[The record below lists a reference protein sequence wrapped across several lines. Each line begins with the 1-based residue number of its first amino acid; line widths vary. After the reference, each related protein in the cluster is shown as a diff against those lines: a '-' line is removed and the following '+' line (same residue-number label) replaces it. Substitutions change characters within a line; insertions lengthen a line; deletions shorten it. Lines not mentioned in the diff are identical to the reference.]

1 MRRGLGRASVICA
14 CLLVMAALPTKPA
27 GAPVPEDRSPSLPN
41 IVLILTDDQRWDSLW
56 AMPNVQADIMDQGVT
71 FDDGFVVNS
80 LCCPSR
86 VSILTGQYSHSSQVY
101 GNNGQYGGFNSFHG
115 DASTVA
121 TWLHDAGY
129 RTGLV
134 GKYLNEY
141 AGPYIPPGWDHW
153 FAFSGIPTGAAYYNY
168 TIDDDGTYLSYGNE
182 PQDYSTDVLT
192 AEADA
197 FIRGTDPGQPL
208 FLYYSVKAPHIPST
222 PAPRHAHAFSGLV
235 PYRPPNYNE
244 ADVSDKPAWVR
255 DLPLLSIQRQ
265 AEIDRDR
272 KNAYRTLLA
281 VDEAVG
287 TITDALAETGRVS
300 TTLIVFASDN
310 GWAVGEHRW
319 NNKKA
324 AYEESIRV
332 PLVIRYDPVVQ
343 GPRDDAHLV
352 TNIDLAPTF
361 AEAAGVPA
369 PGVDGKSLF
378 PLLESPDPGTWRSD
392 FLIEHLKIVG
402 VDMPTYCAVRSEGF
416 LYVGY
421 TTREE
426 ELYDLTADPFE
437 LQNVAADPDYA
448 ATLRYLR
455 ARKAVLCDPV
465 PPHSG

>member
-1 MRRGLGRASVICA
+1 
-14 CLLVMAALPTKPA
+14 MAVLPMKRA
-27 GAPVPEDRSPSLPN
+27 GAPHPEDRTPATPSPPS
-41 IVLILTDDQRWDSLW
+41 IVLILTDDQRWDTFW
-56 AMPNVQADIMDQGVT
+56 AMPNVQAELVNSGVT
-71 FDDGFVVNS
+71 FDEAFVVNS

-86 VSILTGQYSHSSQVY
+86 VSILTGQYSHSTQVY
-101 GNNGQYGGFNSFHG
+101 GNNGQHGGFHAFHG

-141 AGPYIPPGWDHW
+141 VGPYTPPGWDHW
-153 FAFSGIPTGAAYYNY
+153 FAFTGIPTGAAYYNY
-168 TIDDDGTYLSYGNE
+168 TIDDDGTYVSYGGD
-182 PQDYSTDVLT
+182 PDDYSTDVL
-192 AEADA
+192 ASEADS

-208 FLYYSVKAPHIPST
+208 FLYFSVKAPHIPST

-255 DLPLLSIQRQ
+255 DLPLLSAKRQ
-265 AEIDRDR
+265 SAIDADR

-281 VDEAVG
+281 VDDAVA
-287 TITDALAETGRVS
+287 TIVDALNQTGRLS

-324 AYEESIRV
+324 AYEESIRI
-332 PLVIRYDPVVQ
+332 PLVIRYDPLVRS
-343 GPRDDAHLV
+343 PRTDDHLV

-369 PGVDGKSLF
+369 PGVDGVSLL
-378 PLLESPDPGTWRSD
+378 PILETPDPGAWRRD
-392 FLIEHLKIVG
+392 FLIEHLKVVA

-421 TTREE
+421 TSREE
-426 ELYDLTADPFE
+426 ELYDLTKDVYE
-437 LQNVAADPDYA
+437 LQNVAADPSYVS
-448 ATLRYLR
+448 TLQYLR
-455 ARKAVLCDPV
+455 SRMAALCNPV
-465 PPHSG
+465 PPHGG